1 MGVAGRG
8 VMFVYFGT
16 LLTLGVVLML
26 IADLLLR
33 PGNFTIERI
42 TVVSGMSSKDHKRV
56 QRTVWKNIKPTR
68 IVDCVSC

>member
-8 VMFVYFGT
+8 VMFVYFWS
-16 LLTLGVVLML
+16 LADLGVVMML

-56 QRTVWKNIKPTR
+56 QRMSGKISMVITLR
-68 IVDCVSC
+68 